1 MLIFLPKDKIDIMQ
15 RVIIILCIMSIPF
28 FQSFSKRYSKTNLK
42 IDIPSEN
49 IHFRMQV
56 YKGKNYFIL
65 PKVASHSLNKYMDN
79 ERIWQWEKTYI
90 IGKTNVIL
98 DSLKV
103 GDIVGD
109 ICTGFYKIRKKTS
122 FRLLYFIPPQKIGHV
137 ILPYMYNEK
146 ANRLYIKNISDYI
159 TTPDTK
165 YLYSIDDNHLIWI
178 ENTPSYEKIPN
189 EVCRLQIYNHPSLSV
204 ERELKEEYF
213 KK

>member
-1 MLIFLPKDKIDIMQ
+1 MEIYVLVFIKFVRKLLLDYY
-15 RVIIILCIMSIPF
+15 ILF
-28 FQSFSKRYSKTNLK
+28 HHK
-42 IDIPSEN
+42 
-49 IHFRMQV
+49 
-56 YKGKNYFIL
+56 
-65 PKVASHSLNKYMDN
+65 
-79 ERIWQWEKTYI
+79 
-90 IGKTNVIL
+90 
-98 DSLKV
+98 
-103 GDIVGD
+103 
-109 ICTGFYKIRKKTS
+109 
-122 FRLLYFIPPQKIGHV
+122 KIGYV

-146 ANRLYIKNISDYI
+146 ANRLYVKNISDYI

>member
-1 MLIFLPKDKIDIMQ
+1 M
-15 RVIIILCIMSIPF
+15 
-28 FQSFSKRYSKTNLK
+28 N
-42 IDIPSEN
+42 
-49 IHFRMQV
+49 
-56 YKGKNYFIL
+56 
-65 PKVASHSLNKYMDN
+65 N
-79 ERIWQWEKTYI
+79 ERIWQWQKTYI

-98 DSLKV
+98 DSLKA

-109 ICTGFYKIRKKTS
+109 ICTVFYKIRKKTS
-122 FRLLYFIPPQKIGHV
+122 FRLLYFIPPQKIGSV

-146 ANRLYIKNISDYI
+146 ANRLYAKNISDYI

-189 EVCRLQIYNHPSLSV
+189 EVCRLQIYNHLSLSV

>member
-1 MLIFLPKDKIDIMQ
+1 MEIKEGYMPFMGYQTYYRIVGKTEEGKNP
-15 RVIIILCIMSIPF
+15 IILL
-28 FQSFSKRYSKTNLK
+28 Q
-42 IDIPSEN
+42 
-49 IHFRMQV
+49 
-56 YKGKNYFIL
+56 
-65 PKVASHSLNKYMDN
+65 
-79 ERIWQWEKTYI
+79 KTYI

-98 DSLKV
+98 DSLKA

-122 FRLLYFIPPQKIGHV
+122 FRLLYFIPPQKIGYV

-146 ANRLYIKNISDYI
+146 ANRLYVKNISDYI

>member
-1 MLIFLPKDKIDIMQ
+1 
-15 RVIIILCIMSIPF
+15 
-28 FQSFSKRYSKTNLK
+28 
-42 IDIPSEN
+42 
-49 IHFRMQV
+49 
-56 YKGKNYFIL
+56 
-65 PKVASHSLNKYMDN
+65 MDN

-103 GDIVGD
+103 GDIVGY

-204 ERELKEEYF
+204 ERELKEEYL
-213 KK
+213 KE

>member
-1 MLIFLPKDKIDIMQ
+1 MQ
-15 RVIIILCIMSIPF
+15 RMIITLCIMSIPF

-79 ERIWQWEKTYI
+79 ERIWQWQKTYI
-90 IGKTNVIL
+90 IGKSNVIL

-109 ICTGFYKIRKKTS
+109 ICTGFYQYCVKLT
-122 FRLLYFIPPQKIGHV
+122 F
-137 ILPYMYNEK
+137 
-146 ANRLYIKNISDYI
+146 NRL
-159 TTPDTK
+159 
-165 YLYSIDDNHLIWI
+165 
-178 ENTPSYEKIPN
+178 
-189 EVCRLQIYNHPSLSV
+189 
-204 ERELKEEYF
+204 
-213 KK
+213 